1 MPMSLRMVSC
11 ALLCCFAAGCVE
23 YHPYDTRIKGEKSI
37 NSVNALRIEQACA
50 GRRSIRA
57 LNFDPDAAVRAMT
70 IYYEFSANDL
80 NIVAKFGNRSLRV
93 SDIVF
98 FSAGVKLQIF
108 KP

>member
-1 MPMSLRMVSC
+1 
-11 ALLCCFAAGCVE
+11 
-23 YHPYDTRIKGEKSI
+23 
-37 NSVNALRIEQACA
+37 
-50 GRRSIRA
+50 
-57 LNFDPDAAVRAMT
+57 MT
-70 IYYEFSANDL
+70 IYYELSANDL